1 MFTFSWI
8 SAYICF
14 IHVKCCYQLKPK
26 NNSVANHLL
35 FCNNLASYDDFSIL
49 TRENKTFSLE
59 LKESLI
65 IMRDKT
71 SMNKNIGNH
80 CTYSTG
86 PSNKIFV
93 KILFAF
99 SSCHVILVE
108 WTFYYFATTVH
119 VKGTVQFTFFFVM
132 RLNITIP
139 TSCDSLIVILVP

>member
-1 MFTFSWI
+1 
-8 SAYICF
+8 
-14 IHVKCCYQLKPK
+14 
-26 NNSVANHLL
+26 
-35 FCNNLASYDDFSIL
+35 
-49 TRENKTFSLE
+49 
-59 LKESLI
+59 
-65 IMRDKT
+65 MRDKT

-99 SSCHVILVE
+99 SSCYVLIE

-132 RLNITIP
+132 RLNIAIP
-139 TSCDSLIVILVP
+139 TSCDSLIVIIVPQFF